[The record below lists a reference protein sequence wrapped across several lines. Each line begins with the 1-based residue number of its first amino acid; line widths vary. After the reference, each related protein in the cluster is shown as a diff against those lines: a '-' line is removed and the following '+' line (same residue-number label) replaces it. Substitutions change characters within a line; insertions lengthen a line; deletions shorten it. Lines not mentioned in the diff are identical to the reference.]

1 MFNKGEDM
9 KDLVYPA
16 ILYKDDEKGTNTGWF
31 TVSIP
36 DLGIV
41 TEGATVVDA
50 FIKAKEYLCAT
61 MQCAVKFDCEVE
73 SPSDFETVYNA
84 NKKHIVLLIDAF
96 M

>member
-1 MFNKGEDM
+1 M

-41 TEGATVVDA
+41 TEGETVVDA
-50 FIKAKEYLCAT
+50 FIKAKEYLFAT
-61 MQCAVKFDCEVE
+61 IECAVKFDCELE
-73 SPSDFETVYNA
+73 SPSDFETIYKA
-84 NKKHIVLLIDAF
+84 NKKHIVLLIDALT
-96 M
+96 